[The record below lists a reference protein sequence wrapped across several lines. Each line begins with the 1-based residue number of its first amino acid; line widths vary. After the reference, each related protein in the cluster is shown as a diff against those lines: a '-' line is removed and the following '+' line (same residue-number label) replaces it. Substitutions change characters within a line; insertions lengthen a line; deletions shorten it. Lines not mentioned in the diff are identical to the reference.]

1 MILHSKPTPWCGRG
15 RVEIGPRRNPGLPPK
30 EEDKDKEK
38 EKEFFSEE
46 EFKI

>member
-1 MILHSKPTPWCGRG
+1 MILHSKPTPWDGRG
-15 RVEIGPRRNPGLPPK
+15 RCVVGPTTNPGNPPK
-30 EEDKDKEK
+30 EEEKEK